1 MKLVELIKHL
11 KRIDKAEQFI
21 SKELPN
27 VEFDSVDIFMVNDLN
42 LNADIKF
49 FDAESVSHG
58 SEIEIAGVQLINF
71 LPLYMA
77 QEMVEEYH
85 MNLEGKMTDLEI
97 AKALLSYSINDA

>member
-27 VEFDSVDIFMVNDLN
+27 VEFDSIDIFMVNDLN

-49 FDAESVSHG
+49 FDAESVHG
-58 SEIEIAGVQLINF
+58 SEIEIAGVQLSNF

-77 QEMVEEYH
+77 QEMVEEYN

-97 AKALLSYSINDA
+97 AEAVLSYSINDG

>member
-1 MKLVELIKHL
+1 MKLVELVKHL
-11 KRIDKAEQFI
+11 KSVEEAERFV
-21 SKELPN
+21 SKELLN
-27 VEFDSVDIFMVNDLN
+27 VEFNSVEIYMVNDLN

-49 FDAESVSHG
+49 FDAESVPHG
-58 SEIEIAGVQLINF
+58 SEIEITGVQLINF

-77 QEMVEEYH
+77 QEMVEEYN

>member
-77 QEMVEEYH
+77 QEMVEAY
-85 MNLEGKMTDLEI
+85 MNLEGQMTDLEI

>member
-11 KRIDKAEQFI
+11 KSVDEAELFVSQ
-21 SKELPN
+21 ELPN
-27 VEFDSVDIFMVNDLN
+27 VEFDSIDIFMVNDLN

-49 FDAESVSHG
+49 FDSESVPHSP
-58 SEIEIAGVQLINF
+58 EIEIAGVQLINF

-77 QEMVEEYH
+77 QEMVEAYI
-85 MNLEGKMTDLEI
+85 NLEGQMTDLEI

>member
-1 MKLVELIKHL
+1 MKLVELVKHL
-11 KRIDKAEQFI
+11 KSVEEAERFV
-21 SKELPN
+21 SKELLN
-27 VEFDSVDIFMVNDLN
+27 VEFNSVEIYMVNDLN

-49 FDAESVSHG
+49 FDAESVAHG
-58 SEIEIAGVQLINF
+58 SEIEIAGVQLSNF

-77 QEMVEEYH
+77 QEMVEAY